1 MPLKEE
7 YLMLIN
13 LIVNVL
19 QLQISYQPLIAPAQP
34 TITIV
39 PLLHINKLVMLNVK
53 IKLTQTSQV
62 LPHVPLVQ
70 LLRAGLTVLMQF
82 TNV

>member
-13 LIVNVL
+13 RIVNVL
-19 QLQISYQPLIAPAQP
+19 QLQISYQPLIAPVKT

-39 PLLHINKLVMLNVK
+39 PRLHINKLVMLNVK
-53 IKLTQTSQV
+53 IKFTQLPQV
-62 LPHVPLVQ
+62 LPHVPIVQ
-70 LLRAGLTVLMQF
+70 LVRPGLL
-82 TNV
+82 